1 MVICIIQ
8 KIDAHC
14 HYVAVIIKQRRLFDL
29 GEKNDEVLYWLV
41 YICSVFDF
49 QRSYITLCLTSLEPR
64 IWMKVYSRV
73 SMIHIPSRRVQNFLE
88 YFDKRLK
95 KIILIINSNKYWC
108 FIRKHLAL
116 LFPESMNL
124 SHKIAKLLIN
134 SLCSMNTIIQILLLV
149 VILTAKL

>member
-1 MVICIIQ
+1 
-8 KIDAHC
+8 
-14 HYVAVIIKQRRLFDL
+14 
-29 GEKNDEVLYWLV
+29 
-41 YICSVFDF
+41 
-49 QRSYITLCLTSLEPR
+49 
-64 IWMKVYSRV
+64 
-73 SMIHIPSRRVQNFLE
+73 MIHIPSRRVQNFLE

-134 SLCSMNTIIQILLLV
+134 SLGSMNTIIQILLLV